1 MNTRQ
6 ELLACVR
13 NLPLES
19 GLTITPEVWA
29 SFEVFWRGPVL
40 AYRKKARDHELVYEP
55 PADSDLC
62 LRYISRQKL
71 FEFAPDD
78 GHAWSGLNSALSDN
92 QQYPSILETC
102 GTFANVGYGA
112 MQAALTTYREEPP
125 MRLQA
130 HALNELWATEVVG
143 RQGQDLQHVLYLWLV
158 ELRREESAGVRGY
171 RAWLIHEVRHHLL
184 APDQPPRPHR
194 SLSNGHWPR
203 SIPAAPGYSVQ
214 GFEPATGSEDSEK
227 TSMLQ
232 HVPYH

>member
-40 AYRKKARDHELVYEP
+40 AYRKQVGDHELVYEP

-92 QQYPSILETC
+92 RQYPSILETC

-112 MQAALTTYREEPP
+112 MQAALTAYREESP
-125 MRLQA
+125 MRLQV

-171 RAWLIHEVRHHLL
+171 RAWLIHEVRHQLL
-184 APDQPPRPHR
+184 ALDQLPRPHR
-194 SLSNGHWPR
+194 SLSNGHRMGDLPPLPVMPVR
-203 SIPAAPGYSVQ
+203 VSDPVFIDAYLGT
-214 GFEPATGSEDSEK
+214 F
-227 TSMLQ
+227 
-232 HVPYH
+232 